1 MLFLS
6 LTLSFREVVKT
17 LRESYPPR
25 SQQGFVILLTG
36 LYNSGK
42 DTIAR
47 ALQTVFNQHGGR
59 SVSLL
64 LGDTIRSEL
73 SPELGFLP
81 DERNKHLQ
89 RISFVAAELARSG
102 AAVIAAPIAPHEDG
116 RASFK
121 SAISHSAGAGGNVFV
136 VHVATPLEHCE
147 KTDRRGVYAAARRGE
162 IQGFPGVDDVYE
174 TPKKPDLTVSI
185 TEQTIPEVVHSIVL
199 LLEAT
204 SLI

>member
-89 RISFVAAELARSG
+89 RISFVAAELARSEG
-102 AAVIAAPIAPHEDG
+102 RYVCRSVMLRLTWYSSVPCLHLVLLKPGIHQGPQPFNYEA
-116 RASFK
+116 RASTSELYK
-121 SAISHSAGAGGNVFV
+121 S
-136 VHVATPLEHCE
+136 L
-147 KTDRRGVYAAARRGE
+147 ARTKSPYR
-162 IQGFPGVDDVYE
+162 
-174 TPKKPDLTVSI
+174 S
-185 TEQTIPEVVHSIVL
+185 
-199 LLEAT
+199 
-204 SLI
+204 